1 MHTNVC
7 FKNIVA
13 GRIETQAI
21 RLGFRL
27 IDLMV
32 ILLLLFAKNPSKFF
46 LWEISH
52 ILYIVGRKIEFNLVI
67 RI

>member
-1 MHTNVC
+1 
-7 FKNIVA
+7 
-13 GRIETQAI
+13 
-21 RLGFRL
+21 
-27 IDLMV
+27 MV
-32 ILLLLFAKNPSKFF
+32 IFLLLFAKNPNKFF